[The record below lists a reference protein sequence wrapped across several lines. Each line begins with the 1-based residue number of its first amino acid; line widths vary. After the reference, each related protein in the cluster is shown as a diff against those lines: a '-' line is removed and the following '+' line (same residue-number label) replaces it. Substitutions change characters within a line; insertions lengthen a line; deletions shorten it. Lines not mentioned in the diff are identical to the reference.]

1 MLHSNPALDR
11 FLNGLEGVVAHE
23 RDQWKVVAEVEQLTK
38 QLIANPDKGW
48 LKDKYRRPP
57 EGKTGVASG
66 YGQYCLYRR
75 GTALS
80 VIAFCWGAGKG
91 TPIHDHLSWGV
102 LGFVDGLEK
111 ETRFKRLDDGSDPNR
126 ARLEEVGAYLTKAG
140 ETSHITTPQRDV
152 HRVENPGD
160 IPSVSIHIYG
170 CDMGTQ
176 RRRRYDAATGAIE
189 WYTTPH
195 DSDEV
200 VVS

>member
-1 MLHSNPALDR
+1 MRHPNPALDR
-11 FLNGLEGVVAHE
+11 FIDGLEGIVGRE
-23 RDQWKVVAEVEQLTK
+23 RDQWKIVEPVQALMQ
-38 QLIANPDKGW
+38 QLITSPDRGW

-57 EGKTGVASG
+57 EGKAGVASG

-102 LGFVDGLEK
+102 LGFVDGLEQ
-111 ETRFKRLDDGSDPNR
+111 ETRYKRIDDGQDPKR
-126 ARLEEVGAYLTKAG
+126 AQLKEAGVYYTRTG
-140 ETSHITTPQRDV
+140 ETSHVVSPQRDV
-152 HRVENPGD
+152 HRVHNPGD
-160 IPSVSIHIYG
+160 SPSVSVHVYG
-170 CDMGTQ
+170 CDMGRQ
-176 RRRRYDAATGAIE
+176 RRRRYDLETGAIE
-189 WYTTPH
+189 WYSTPH

>member
-1 MLHSNPALDR
+1 MRHPNSTLDS
-11 FLNGLEGVVAHE
+11 FIDSLENVVERE
-23 RDQWKVVAEVEQLTK
+23 RDPWKIVAAVEPLMRQLV
-38 QLIANPDKGW
+38 ANPDRGW

-57 EGKTGVASG
+57 EGKTGVAAG

-75 GTALS
+75 GSALS

-102 LGFVDGLEK
+102 LGFIDGLEQ
-111 ETRFKRLDDGSDPNR
+111 ETRYKRIDDGSDPGR
-126 ARLEEVGAYLTKAG
+126 ARLQEVGVYYTRKG
-140 ETSHITTPQRDV
+140 ETSHIVSPERDV
-152 HRVENPGD
+152 HRVHNPGD
-160 IPSVSIHIYG
+160 APSVSVHVYG

-176 RRRRYDAATGAIE
+176 RRRRYEAQTGAIE

-200 VVS
+200 VVA

>member
-1 MLHSNPALDR
+1 MRHSNPTLDR
-11 FLNGLEGVVAHE
+11 FINGLENVVQNE
-23 RDQWKVVAEVEQLTK
+23 RDQWKIVKAVEPLLQ
-38 QLIANPDKGW
+38 QLITSPDRGW

-80 VIAFCWGAGKG
+80 VIAFCWGPGKG
-91 TPIHDHLSWGV
+91 TPIHDHLSWGA
-102 LGFVDGLEK
+102 LGFIDGLEQ
-111 ETRFKRLDDGSDPNR
+111 ETRYKRLDDGKDPKR
-126 ARLEEVGAYLTKAG
+126 AQLKEVGVYFTKTG
-140 ETSHITTPQRDV
+140 ETSHLVSPERDV
-152 HRVENPGD
+152 HRVHNPGD
-160 IPSVSIHIYG
+160 IPSVSVHVYG

-176 RRRRYDAATGAIE
+176 RRRRYDLETGEIT
-189 WYTTPH
+189 WYSTPH

>member
-1 MLHSNPALDR
+1 MRHPNPTLDR
-11 FLNGLEGVVAHE
+11 FIDGLENIVGRE
-23 RDQWKVVAEVEQLTK
+23 RDQWKIVAAVEPLMRE
-38 QLIANPDKGW
+38 LIVSPDRGW

-57 EGKTGVASG
+57 EGKSGVAAG

-75 GTALS
+75 GSALS

-102 LGFVDGLEK
+102 LGFIDGLEQ
-111 ETRFKRLDDGSDPNR
+111 ETRYKRVDDGSDPKR
-126 ARLEEVGAYLTKAG
+126 ARLQEVGVYYTKTG
-140 ETSHITTPQRDV
+140 ETSHLVSPERDV
-152 HRVENPGD
+152 HRVHNPGD
-160 IPSVSIHIYG
+160 IPSVSVHVYG

-176 RRRRYDAATGAIE
+176 RRRRFDASSGAIE

-200 VVS
+200 VVA

>member
-1 MLHSNPALDR
+1 MRHPNPTLSR
-11 FLNGLEGVVAHE
+11 FIDSLEGIVERE
-23 RDQWKVVAEVEQLTK
+23 RDQWKIVAAVEPLVK
-38 QLIANPDKGW
+38 QLIANPDRSW
-48 LKDKYRRPP
+48 IKDKYRRPP

-75 GTALS
+75 GDALS

-91 TPIHDHLSWGV
+91 TPIHDHLAWGV
-102 LGFVDGLEK
+102 LGFTDGLEK
-111 ETRFKRLDDGSDPNR
+111 ETRYKRIDDGSDPAR
-126 ARLEEVGAYLTKAG
+126 AKLQEVGVYLTKAG
-140 ETSHITTPQRDV
+140 ETSHLTSPQRDV

-160 IPSVSIHIYG
+160 RPSVSVHIYG

-189 WYTTPH
+189 WYSTPH

-200 VVS
+200 VVA

>member
-11 FLNGLEGVVAHE
+11 FINGLEGVVGHE
-23 RDQWKVVAEVEQLTK
+23 SDQWKVVTEVELLTK
-38 QLIANPDKGW
+38 QLIASPDKGW

-57 EGKTGVASG
+57 EGKTGVAAG

-111 ETRFKRLDDGSDPNR
+111 ETRFKRLDDGSDQKR
-126 ARLEEVGAYLTKAG
+126 ADLQEVGVYFTRAG

-176 RRRRYDAATGAIE
+176 HRRRYDAATGAIE
-189 WYTTPH
+189 WYSTPH